1 MPLITKYFKGK
12 SFKKKRRAMVE
23 AVNDAYTSTAR
34 AVVPKK
40 LQYEF
45 GVDDDTVALTKDKR
59 DHETEVEQKQ
69 EDFEA
74 AIAQADREPDP
85 AEVERFLKSYDST
98 FDDFN
103 EMAIQYGYVALFA
116 PAYPLAPILSAIN
129 NVIEI
134 RVDAMKLCYTCQRP
148 LWTQAADIGSWFA
161 VCRCWRIC

>member
-59 DHETEVEQKQ
+59 DYEIEVEQKQ
-69 EDFEA
+69 DDFEA

-85 AEVERFLKSYDST
+85 AEVERFLKPYDST

-103 EMAIQYGYVALFA
+103 EMAIQVRFFPQPASHLRLYSSA
-116 PAYPLAPILSAIN
+116 PAIQPSYNSRIRKSSAT
-129 NVIEI
+129 EG
-134 RVDAMKLCYTCQRP
+134 RTAR
-148 LWTQAADIGSWFA
+148 
-161 VCRCWRIC
+161 R